1 MEILVGFKARGTV
14 IWSALQYAMKEACA
28 KQLLNQTSYDCCLLW

>member
-14 IWSALQYAMKEACA
+14 IWSALQYAMKEA